1 MQKYFDPKIFHIHCA
16 KIFLFG
22 TKQLLLISLIE
33 LGAKPLLLVHL
44 PTTEISEFGA

>member
-1 MQKYFDPKIFHIHCA
+1 MQKYFDPKTYHIFCA

-22 TKQLLLISLIE
+22 AKQLQLIPLIE
-33 LGAKPLLLVHL
+33 LGAKLFLVHL